1 MDALEAM
8 FSKVNSAVAIEKEVA
23 ADTVGELFV
32 ATKAAFA
39 PYIHDSIPVLVEM
52 LDHYYEGIRK
62 SAIGALFAFIKT
74 TYELSDPE
82 DWVPGGVVVSFPLS
96 PLLKLYPETADNRA
110 EGPATQRRQE
120 HCRHD
125 PAFHLRLLEG
135 RGRQVSVDP
144 LRHRSIGT
152 SPLLYNPYPISLRRM
167 IQLLSSLRAHEKRAP

>member
-39 PYIHDSIPVLVEM
+39 PYIQESIPVLVEM

-74 TYELSDPE
+74 TYDLSEPE
-82 DWVPGGVVVSFPLS
+82 EWTQGAVPVSPPPIPFRCS
-96 PLLKLYPETADNRA
+96 PQATILTYRV
-110 EGPATQRRQE
+110 EGPST
-120 HCRHD
+120 CRCAEDRPDD
-125 PAFHLRLLEG
+125 PARRL
-135 RGRQVSVDP
+135 
-144 LRHRSIGT
+144 
-152 SPLLYNPYPISLRRM
+152 
-167 IQLLSSLRAHEKRAP
+167 